1 MLVPGHCSSV
11 KMELD
16 TEVFKDRL
24 IGIGLFIQ
32 RHANLI
38 DDLVAATL
46 LDR

>member
-1 MLVPGHCSSV
+1 MRLYRGAVDGNP
-11 KMELD
+11 LD